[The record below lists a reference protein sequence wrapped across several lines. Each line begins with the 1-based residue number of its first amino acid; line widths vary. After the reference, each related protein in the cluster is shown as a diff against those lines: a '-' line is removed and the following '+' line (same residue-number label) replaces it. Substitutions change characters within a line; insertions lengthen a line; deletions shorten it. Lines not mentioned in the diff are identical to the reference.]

1 VAQLA
6 LARWETRQVLRWLPE
21 GIDRQLDDGL
31 TKTTLRAAAG
41 YCFLKKKYRGDLG
54 TRSLRSIMLDWV
66 DLQGVDAANMDLAGA
81 DFNHSDLRGADLSGA
96 VLTRGDLTGANL
108 RRANLAGCQLA
119 NAVCAGALFEDADLT
134 NADLTAA
141 QFGPPNTPVWR
152 TNVKELAKAHGW
164 QTARLDPAI
173 VESLET

>member
-1 VAQLA
+1 EFLYARGFLRWEEQTSGVGAFPVIHVPIWRFVAQLA

-81 DFNHSDLRGADLSGA
+81 DFNHSDLRGADLS
-96 VLTRGDLTGANL
+96 
-108 RRANLAGCQLA
+108 
-119 NAVCAGALFEDADLT
+119 
-134 NADLTAA
+134 
-141 QFGPPNTPVWR
+141 
-152 TNVKELAKAHGW
+152 
-164 QTARLDPAI
+164 
-173 VESLET
+173 